1 MHDKNN
7 VMIFQ
12 KKKLSN
18 GQELI
23 MSFQSTHA
31 AGDRYQ
37 VVFEA
42 VIYVDIEASYFDNEI
57 LRDLNHENVIQLL
70 GDRTSYHY
78 SKTRNFVAGEEKDR
92 ILECLKK
99 QFLESSLKYLSSP
112 VFPLKLIKRNYMTA
126 KKEAVIRIKR
136 EAYLNT

>member
-12 KKKLSN
+12 KQKLAN
-18 GQELI
+18 GQDLI
-23 MSFQSTHA
+23 MSFRSTHT

-42 VIYVDIEASYFDNEI
+42 SIEVQIKVPFFDNKI
-57 LRDLNHENVIQLL
+57 LSNLNPENVIQLL
-70 GDRTSYHY
+70 GDKTSYHY
-78 SKTRNFVAGEEKDR
+78 SKTRNFVAREEKDN
-92 ILECLKK
+92 ILEDLKQ
-99 QFLESSLKYLSSP
+99 QFLESSLAYLSSP
-112 VFPLKLIKRNYMTA
+112 VFPLKLIKRNYLA
-126 KKEAVIRIKR
+126 AEKEAVIRIKR